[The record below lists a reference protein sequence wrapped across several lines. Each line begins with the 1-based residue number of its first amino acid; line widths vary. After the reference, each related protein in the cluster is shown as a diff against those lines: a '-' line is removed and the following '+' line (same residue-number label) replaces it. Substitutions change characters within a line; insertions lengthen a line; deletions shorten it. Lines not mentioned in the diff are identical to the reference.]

1 MIELTPLVMAD
12 LWYLR
17 FGANWVLNDDLEHEW
32 QNIKN
37 DLMKNNFLL
46 YQLVAH
52 KKGYVECYQ
61 LKVAYANN

>member
-37 DLMKNNFLL
+37 DLMNWQGFTK
-46 YQLVAH
+46 
-52 KKGYVECYQ
+52 
-61 LKVAYANN
+61 

>member
-1 MIELTPLVMAD
+1 LTPLVMAD

-17 FGANWVLNDDLEHEW
+17 FGATWVLNDDLEHEW

-52 KKGYVECYQ
+52 KKVYVECYQ